1 MNRIALILLT
11 TFMMFSCN
19 KQDKD
24 SVVDNNAH
32 IAEKSGEEV
41 AKNQGQQQEKE
52 QKQNEIDAQKW
63 LEKSIENYFKED
75 DNLGKNMMKM
85 TTKDYYQY
93 KMDAMNVDM
102 DVDGSLTLKEFQNKW
117 HKKFDVKNTN
127 FNSGFLISGQD
138 WDHVVVEKCNLEL
151 SSSNDFIFDVVL
163 LDKGFKTRYPR
174 KITVIKN
181 ENQFLIADVK
191 E

>member
-1 MNRIALILLT
+1 
-11 TFMMFSCN
+11 MFSCN
-19 KQDKD
+19 KQNKE
-24 SVVDNNAH
+24 SVENDNVP
-32 IAEKSGEEV
+32 IAEKSEEEV
-41 AKNQGQQQEKE
+41 AKKEDQQ
-52 QKQNEIDAQKW
+52 QKQNKIDAQKW
-63 LEKSIENYFKED
+63 LVKSIENYFKED
-75 DNLGKNMMKM
+75 DYLDKNMIKM

-127 FNSGFLISGQD
+127 FDSGFLISGQD
-138 WDHVVVEKCNLEL
+138 WDHIVVEKCNLEL